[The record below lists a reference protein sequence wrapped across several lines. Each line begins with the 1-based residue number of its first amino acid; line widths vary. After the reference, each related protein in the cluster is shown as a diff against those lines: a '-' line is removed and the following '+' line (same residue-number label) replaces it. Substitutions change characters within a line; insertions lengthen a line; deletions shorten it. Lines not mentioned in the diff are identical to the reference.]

1 MRVRPPHAL
10 TTGDTTFDPVTTYR
24 TNFQDRGVQAQT
36 KPVPP
41 RSNAF
46 DKVCVLFIVVLP
58 VLAQLCDAQT
68 VCGVSSEIFWR
79 LRSETLTTLANT
91 PTLSC
96 KMTLVME

>member
-46 DKVCVLFIVVLP
+46 DKVR
-58 VLAQLCDAQT
+58 
-68 VCGVSSEIFWR
+68 VCLVCCSSW
-79 LRSETLTTLANT
+79 
-91 PTLSC
+91 SC
-96 KMTLVME
+96 RYMSLQICLKAM